1 MLIGNENQYHSI
13 DLNITSQV
21 SFMARATMNGIA
33 IQDCGKMIEVW
44 SNRNVWSG
52 DKN

>member
-13 DLNITSQV
+13 ALNITSQV

-44 SNRNVWSG
+44 SNRSG
-52 DKN
+52 CSKDKN